1 MDLLEVVNL
10 FVAAKQGEL
19 VKNTTIESYQRH
31 LTKFIAS
38 LPPERAKLN
47 SVLASDIS
55 SFLASERR
63 RGMSPVTILD
73 RYVAINVFFNWTE
86 SVEEL
91 GYPASPMH
99 RGNRKTVKRPRVPKK
114 EPRRAKLEDIRQLID
129 SIPRGTWLDLRN
141 RALIQLMLDTGLR
154 VNEVTNLL
162 VADVDLNN
170 HILLVRSGKGDK
182 DRRVPFSEKSS
193 KELAAYLLYRPSCP
207 AKVAP
212 YLFVSSIN
220 GSTAVRGRL
229 TGSGVTQLLKRL
241 CKAVNLPKIN
251 PHSIR
256 HLFGLKAL
264 NDGMRVEVLSKI
276 MGHASVDFTLRVYAP
291 LLTGTISKEYAEKW
305 E

>member
-19 VKNTTIESYQRH
+19 VKDTTIESYQRH

-47 SVLASDIS
+47 SVLASDVS
-55 SFLASERR
+55 GFLANERR

-73 RYVAINVFFNWTE
+73 RYVAINVFFNWCE

-91 GYPASPMH
+91 GFPPSPMH

-114 EPRRAKLEDIRQLID
+114 EPRRAKLEDIRRLID

-154 VNEVTNLL
+154 VNEATNLL
-162 VADVDLNN
+162 VEDVNLNER
-170 HILLVRSGKGDK
+170 ILLVRNGKGDK

-193 KELAAYLLYRPSCP
+193 KELSAYLLYRPACP
-207 AKVAP
+207 PKVAP
-212 YLFVSSIN
+212 FLFVGSMN
-220 GSTAVRGRL
+220 GSALVRGRL
-229 TGSGVTQLLKRL
+229 TGSGVSQLLERL
-241 CKAVNLPKIN
+241 CKAANLPKIN

>member
-1 MDLLEVVNL
+1 MELLEVVNL

-19 VKNTTIESYQRH
+19 VKDATIESYQRH
-31 LTKFIAS
+31 LNLFIAS
-38 LPPERAKLN
+38 LPPDRAILGK
-47 SVLASDIS
+47 VLASDVS
-55 SFLASERR
+55 AFLAAERK
-63 RGMSPVTILD
+63 RGMSPITILD

-91 GYPASPMH
+91 GYPPSPMH

-114 EPRRAKLEDIRQLID
+114 EPRRASLDDVRTLIE

-154 VNEVTNLL
+154 VAEVTNLL
-162 VADVDLNN
+162 VADVDLNGR
-170 HILLVRSGKGDK
+170 ILLVRSGKGDK

-193 KELAAYLLYRPSCP
+193 KEISAYLLYRPECP

-212 YLFVSSIN
+212 YLFVGSMN
-220 GSTAVRGRL
+220 GSTLVRGRL
-229 TGSGVTQLLKRL
+229 TGSGVSQLLERL
-241 CKAVNLPKIN
+241 CKAANLPKIN

>member
-1 MDLLEVVNL
+1 MDLLEVVHL

-19 VKNTTIESYQRH
+19 VKEATIESYQRH
-31 LTKFIAS
+31 LKLFIAS
-38 LPPERAKLN
+38 LPPDRAELGK
-47 SVLASDIS
+47 VLASDVS
-55 SFLASERR
+55 GFLASERR

-73 RYVAINVFFNWTE
+73 RYVAINVFFNWCE

-91 GYPASPMH
+91 GFPPSPMH

-114 EPRRAKLEDIRQLID
+114 EPRRAKLEDIRRLIE

-154 VNEVTNLL
+154 VNEATNLL
-162 VADVDLNN
+162 VEDVDLNER
-170 HILLVRSGKGDK
+170 ILLVRSGKGDK

-193 KELAAYLLYRPSCP
+193 KELAAYLLYRPACP
-207 AKVAP
+207 SKVAL
-212 YLFVSSIN
+212 YLFVASTN

-229 TGSGVTQLLKRL
+229 TGSGVSQLLERL
-241 CKAVNLPKIN
+241 CKAANLPKIN